1 MATAGTELM
10 KKINS
15 GEIGTIKSGVAKK
28 VRQDVSSV
36 FEEIIEV
43 GARIR
48 PILISGKRIGWIRG
62 LSVTERKLL
71 SSWFYD
77 QNELI
82 IKALSYSTSFTEEE
96 ITKLN
101 SYEFRSLL
109 RLSNIMSNADVSL
122 YPYLVPYTFTSSS
135 EDLWRSGNTT
145 FTSFFNKEVKMPDGK
160 IMKILCPSDHSKFWA
175 SLCDK
180 RLQAVREL
188 ASSYDAAM
196 VAGSM
201 VGKAANK
208 VVTNLNRKAK
218 YLEVNSEEVWKNIST
233 VDQSKNLNLND
244 GWGHA
249 HEDFSEEGL
258 IREGEGMMNYDKHEQ
273 FMESFYEQY
282 VSREQKKKLL
292 TVAREQ
298 GIIEEESSIMTE
310 EQVNKREKEINQQAL
325 KIQQL
330 AAEEAG
336 GAADRIEEKEEMTF
350 IVD

>member
-10 KKINS
+10 KKISS
-15 GEIGTIKSGVAKK
+15 GEIGTVRSGVARK

-48 PILISGKRIGWIRG
+48 PILLSGKRVGWIRG

-82 IKALSYSTSFTEEE
+82 IKALSYATSFSEVE
-96 ITKLN
+96 ITNLN

-109 RLSNIMSNADVSL
+109 RLSNIMSSADVSL

-135 EDLWRSGNTT
+135 EDLWRSGGTS
-145 FTSFFNKEVKMPDGK
+145 FTNFFNKEIKMPDGK
-160 IMKILCPSDHSKFWA
+160 TMKILCPSDHSKFWA

-180 RLQAVREL
+180 RMQAIREL
-188 ASSYDAAM
+188 ASSYDAVM

-208 VVTNLNRKAK
+208 VVTNLNRKAR

-233 VDQSKNLNLND
+233 VDQSKDLNLND

-258 IREGEGMMNYDKHEQ
+258 LREGAGMMSYDKHEQ
-273 FMESFYEQY
+273 FMESFYEKY
-282 VSREQKKKLL
+282 VNREQKKKL
-292 TVAREQ
+292 TIEREQ
-298 GIIEEESSIMTE
+298 GIIEEESIIMTE
-310 EQVNKREKEINQQAL
+310 AEVNKKEKDINKDIVKL
-325 KIQQL
+325 QQL
-330 AAEEAG
+330 AAEESAG
-336 GAADRIEEKEEMTF
+336 IADRVVEKEEMDF
-350 IVD
+350 IIE